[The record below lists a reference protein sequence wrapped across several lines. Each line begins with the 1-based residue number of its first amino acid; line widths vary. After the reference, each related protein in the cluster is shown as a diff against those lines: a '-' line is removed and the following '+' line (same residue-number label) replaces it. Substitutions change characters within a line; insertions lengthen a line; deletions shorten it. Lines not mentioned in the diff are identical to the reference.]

1 MQRNDFYDVLGVAKT
16 ASSETIKEAYRRLA
30 IRYHPDRNKSP
41 DAEEK
46 FKEVSQAYFVLSN
59 AEKRTL
65 YDALGPDRYDDPREV
80 FRYYVEREVTAREL
94 KREYEESKSREQTS
108 IAESLGVILF
118 GLFMI
123 DFVIPSWVFGPW
135 FYVFNAFLLLALVS
149 GIYHWSKV
157 RLDPERHQPSALQQN
172 PLFLRPCRPLGPL

>member
-1 MQRNDFYDVLGVAKT
+1 MQRHDFYDVLGVART
-16 ASSETIKEAYRRLA
+16 ASSEAIKEAYRRLA

-46 FKEVSQAYFVLSN
+46 FKEVSQAYFVLSD

-65 YDALGPDRYDDPREV
+65 YDALGPDKYDDPREV
-80 FRYYVEREVTAREL
+80 FRYYVEREATAREL
-94 KREYEESKSREQTS
+94 KREYEESKSREQTGT
-108 IAESLGVILF
+108 IESMGVILF
-118 GLFMI
+118 GLLVI

-149 GIYHWSKV
+149 GIYSWP
-157 RLDPERHQPSALQQN
+157 RA
-172 PLFLRPCRPLGPL
+172 